1 MVVETDVDHELFPA
15 EADDAPLTRDDDGHD
30 ETDDLSDDITLRLA
44 GCIFCELGLECLT
57 EPESDDDLPPELVSR
72 DDLPDQV
79 WLQSL
84 PSLENDGGGDSG
96 LRLFGDQ
103 WRARF
108 SLLDGGGN

>member
-1 MVVETDVDHELFPA
+1 MLVETAVDHDHELFPA
-15 EADDAPLTRDDDGHD
+15 ETDDGPLTRDDDGDD
-30 ETDDLSDDITLRLA
+30 ETDDSSDDITLRLA

-57 EPESDDDLPPELVSR
+57 EHESDDDLPPELVSR

-84 PSLENDGGGDSG
+84 QRIENDGFGDLG
-96 LRLFGDQ
+96 LRVMS
-103 WRARF
+103 RF